1 MKYGV
6 EAAAVLP
13 LILAASF
20 RARWQLRTGQRQ
32 GRTDASERASVE
44 DADVFPAGR
53 QAFNWS
59 NESASS
65 SCKHVITAP
74 EKQR

>member
-20 RARWQLRTGQRQ
+20 RARWQLRTGQLQ
-32 GRTDASERASVE
+32 GRNDASVE
-44 DADVFPAGR
+44 ERLGR
-53 QAFNWS
+53 GTRRLPS
-59 NESASS
+59 L
-65 SCKHVITAP
+65 
-74 EKQR
+74 